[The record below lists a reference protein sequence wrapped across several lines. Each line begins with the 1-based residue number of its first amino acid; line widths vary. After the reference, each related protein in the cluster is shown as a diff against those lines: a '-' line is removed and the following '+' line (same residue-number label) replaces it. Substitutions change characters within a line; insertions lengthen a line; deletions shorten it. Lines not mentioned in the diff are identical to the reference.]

1 MTVYNVLQSL
11 PSNYLKDLGDKLG
24 TVRDTKNLYVYQMSL
39 KRINCYHH
47 SLWLSVNL
55 VAKRIIS
62 YFRLIAFLLIFNPPH
77 RNLRVKLETS
87 MFNLV
92 VPILYDNIRFSQETF
107 FWQGFLQKRNT
118 FEDNFVR
125 KQFRSWTI
133 LGTNFVCNICDCQ

>member
-1 MTVYNVLQSL
+1 MTV
-11 PSNYLKDLGDKLG
+11 GDKLG

-62 YFRLIAFLLIFNPPH
+62 YFRLIAFLLIFNPPP

-87 MFNLV
+87 VFNLV
-92 VPILYDNIRFSQETF
+92 VPILYYNIRFSQETF
-107 FWQGFLQKRNT
+107 FFWQGFLQKRDI
-118 FEDNFVR
+118 FVDNFVDNFVEN
-125 KQFRSWTI
+125 FRTI
-133 LGTNFVCNICDCQ
+133 LESNFVIFINNCAKLGLK

>member
-1 MTVYNVLQSL
+1 MHCTVSV
-11 PSNYLKDLGDKLG
+11 GDKLG

-62 YFRLIAFLLIFNPPH
+62 YFRLIAFLLIFNPPPP

-87 MFNLV
+87 VFNLV
-92 VPILYDNIRFSQETF
+92 VPILYYNIRFPQETF
-107 FWQGFLQKRNT
+107 FSGKGHFRGQFCG
-118 FEDNFVR
+118 
-125 KQFRSWTI
+125 QFRGQFQLLSDLQYI
-133 LGTNFVCNICDCQ
+133 YLSRKSGYSP

>member
-1 MTVYNVLQSL
+1 MSV
-11 PSNYLKDLGDKLG
+11 GDKLG

-62 YFRLIAFLLIFNPPH
+62 YFRLIAFLLIFNPPPS

-107 FWQGFLQKRNT
+107 FSGKDFV
-118 FEDNFVR
+118 DNFVDNFVNN
-125 KQFRSWTI
+125 FR
-133 LGTNFVCNICDCQ
+133 TNFVIFVNNCATLGLKEISVLFIKIW